1 VISAYFKVISLRS
14 NADPFQSPLSAVRQ
28 GGSVSVITTPEPLLL
43 AIPHLYKLSSYSI
56 VIHVLLTQSPVPD
69 YSAITALRQT
79 GFAILQST
87 SLQEAQ
93 DMAIAAHSLALA
105 SRKGVIHFSELSHS
119 DSPIS
124 EENPEI
130 VQTMLKMHQISKD
143 VSIERSHDS
152 IYRRDVE
159 DQASAM
165 KISVQP
171 AEAKSSPGISSAP
184 ITPNSNGNNANDVN
198 NGQLGS
204 PISSTNSV
212 DGSGEKDIARFSPA
226 LTDDIFALLAECTGR
241 QYHPFEYFGP
251 LDAQSAIV
259 FFGSHAD
266 SVKFVLDEAQ
276 PGDPYYGMGL
286 VLVRFYRPWLASAFL
301 ASIPRDLKRMAI
313 VEQLRHR
320 PTKWGPV
327 FMDILTSSRAQA
339 DTKLTLVSYQLGR
352 LNPDSIVAA
361 VKVIATNL
369 QSDDPQQNITI
380 GQPFLLRSE
389 SRLEQPHLENA
400 YVKVLRQLF
409 AENLN
414 VLNVD
419 VSAGSS
425 LSSEIA
431 SAPEYILGAYLARK
445 ERRGQLISEV
455 LLATREGQVWENELN
470 ELMSRWVTKA
480 AQGENLEDHLVAD
493 ILGGLRQR
501 DDFLSKK
508 LLSDPWLFKDEVPW
522 IIGSEAWAYDL
533 GSSGVHHLLAA
544 GKNVNMLVIDSQP
557 FSQKAQQNLEN
568 RKKDIGLYA
577 MNFGN
582 AYVASVAVYSSYTH
596 VMHAMVEAQKFSGP
610 SIILAYLP
618 YTTELDSP
626 LELLQETKLAVDSG
640 YWPLYR
646 WSPAFSSNEDPV
658 FQLDSERVKKELKAF
673 IDRQNHLTHLVKE
686 NVTISTTVS
695 HSHGSELRRLRKVK
709 AKEAMDKLMDG
720 LSGSPVTILFASD
733 GGNAENLSKRIGRRG
748 KARGLKPKILAMD
761 DFPVEELS
769 NEKNVI
775 FCTST
780 AGQGEFPQNGREL
793 WDALKTG
800 TDIDLSKVH
809 FAVFA
814 LGDSHY
820 WPRKEDKLYYN
831 KPGKDLDARL
841 EVLGGHRLIDVG
853 LGDDQDPDGFET
865 GYAVWEP
872 KLWKA
877 LGADQVDADFEE
889 PKPLTNEDIKI
900 ASNFL
905 RGTIAEGL
913 EDTATGAITE
923 SDAQLTKFHG
933 IYMQDDRDLRE
944 ERKAQGLEP
953 AYSFMVR
960 VRMSAGVCQPEQ
972 WTAMDKISNAWGNQT
987 FKLVR
992 LFSMLLL
999 TCLQTTRQT
1008 FQFHG
1013 YFA

>member
-1 VISAYFKVISLRS
+1 
-14 NADPFQSPLSAVRQ
+14 
-28 GGSVSVITTPEPLLL
+28 
-43 AIPHLYKLSSYSI
+43 
-56 VIHVLLTQSPVPD
+56 
-69 YSAITALRQT
+69 
-79 GFAILQST
+79 
-87 SLQEAQ
+87 
-93 DMAIAAHSLALA
+93 MAIAAHSLALE
-105 SRKGVIHFSELSHS
+105 SGKGVIHFSELSQ
-119 DSPIS
+119 DDAPIPQ
-124 EENPEI
+124 ENLEVI
-130 VQTMLKMHQISKD
+130 QTMLKLHQISED
-143 VSIERSHDS
+143 FSIEPDHGS
-152 IYRRDVE
+152 IYRRDIE
-159 DQASAM
+159 DQVSATKAS
-165 KISVQP
+165 IQLS
-171 AEAKSSPGISSAP
+171 EAKSSSEIASAP
-184 ITPNSNGNNANDVN
+184 NTANSNGNHANGVN

-204 PISSTNSV
+204 PMSSTPSFE
-212 DGSGEKDIARFSPA
+212 GSGENDIARFSPT
-226 LTDDIFALLAECTGR
+226 LIDDIFARFAECTGR
-241 QYHPFEYFGP
+241 QYRPFEYFGP
-251 LDAQSAIV
+251 TDAQSAIV
-259 FFGSHAD
+259 FFGSYSD
-266 SVKFVLDEAQ
+266 SVKLALDESQ
-276 PGDPYYGMGL
+276 LVDPYHGMGL
-286 VLVRFYRPWLASAFL
+286 ILVRLYRPWLASTFL

-327 FMDILTSSRAQA
+327 FFDILTSSREQA
-339 DTKLTLVSYQLGR
+339 NTQLTLVSYQLGR
-352 LNPDSIVAA
+352 LHPDSMAA
-361 VKVIATNL
+361 ALKVIATNL
-369 QSDDPQQNITI
+369 KSDAPQQNVTI
-380 GQPFLLRSE
+380 GQPFLPRSE
-389 SRLEQPHLENA
+389 SKLEQPHLENA

-414 VLNVD
+414 VLNAD
-419 VSAGSS
+419 ESAGSS
-425 LSSEIA
+425 VSSEIA
-431 SAPEYILGAYLARK
+431 SAPEYVLGAYLARK

-455 LLATREGQVWENELN
+455 LLATREGQIWENGLN

-480 AQGENLEDHLVAD
+480 AQGQHLEDDLVAD
-493 ILGGLRQR
+493 ILGRLRQR
-501 DDFLSKK
+501 NDLLSEK
-508 LLSDPWLFKDEVPW
+508 LMSDPWLFKDEVPW
-522 IIGSEAWAYDL
+522 IIGSEVWAYDL

-544 GKNVNMLVIDSQP
+544 GKNVNMLIIDSQP
-557 FSQKAQQNLEN
+557 FSQKAQENLEN

-582 AYVASVAVYSSYTH
+582 AYVASVAVYSSYTQ
-596 VMHAMVEAQKFSGP
+596 VMHAMVEAQQFNGP
-610 SIILAYLP
+610 SIVLAYLP
-618 YTTELDSP
+618 YSTELDSP
-626 LELLQETKLAVDSG
+626 LQLLQDTKLAVDSG

-646 WSPAFSSNEDPV
+646 WSPASSPNGDPV

-673 IDRQNHLTHLVKE
+673 IDRENHLTHLVRE
-686 NVTISTTVS
+686 NAAISTTVS
-695 HSHGSELRRLRKVK
+695 HSHGSELRRLRKVR

-720 LSGSPVTILFASD
+720 LSGPPVTILFASD
-733 GGNAENLSKRIGRRG
+733 GGNAETLAKRIGRRG

-761 DFPVEELS
+761 NFPVEELS

-793 WDALKTG
+793 WDALKNG

-841 EVLGGHRLIDVG
+841 EVLGGQRLIEVG

-865 GYAVWEP
+865 GYSVWEP
-872 KLWKA
+872 QLWNA

-913 EDTATGAITE
+913 ADTSTGAIAE

-933 IYMQDDRDLRE
+933 IYMQDDRDLRD

-972 WTAMDKISNAWGNQT
+972 WTAMDKISDAWGNQT
-987 FKLVR
+987 FKLVWHS
-992 LFSMLLL
+992 SMLLL
-999 TCLQTTRQT
+999 TCFQTTRQT

-1013 YFA
+1013 YIV

>member
-1 VISAYFKVISLRS
+1 MITLQS
-14 NADPFQSPLSAVRQ
+14 NADPFQSPLSFVRR
-28 GGSVSVITTPEPLLL
+28 GRTISVTTTSESLLL

-56 VIHVLLTQSPVPD
+56 VIHVLLPQYPVSD
-69 YSAITALRQT
+69 YSTITALRQT

-87 SLQEAQ
+87 SLREVQ
-93 DMAIAAHSLALA
+93 DMAIVAHSLVLA
-105 SRKGVIHFSELSHS
+105 SGKGVIHFSELSQD
-119 DSPIS
+119 DSRIPQ
-124 EENPEI
+124 ENPEVI
-130 VQTMLKMHQISKD
+130 QTMLKLHQISEGI
-143 VSIERSHDS
+143 SIEPDHESV
-152 IYRRDVE
+152 YRRDIE
-159 DQASAM
+159 DQASVTKAS
-165 KISVQP
+165 IQVS
-171 AEAKSSPGISSAP
+171 EAKSSSDIPSSP
-184 ITPNSNGNNANDVN
+184 TSIDSNGNYANGVDH
-198 NGQLGS
+198 GQLGS
-204 PISSTNSV
+204 PISSTMTV
-212 DGSGEKDIARFSPA
+212 DGSGEKDIARFSPT
-226 LTDDIFALLAECTGR
+226 LIDDIFARFAECTGR
-241 QYHPFEYFGP
+241 QYRPFEYFGP
-251 LDAQSAIV
+251 TDAQSAIV
-259 FFGSHAD
+259 FFGSYTD
-266 SVKFVLDEAQ
+266 RVKLALDEAQ
-276 PGDPYYGMGL
+276 PTDPYHSMGL
-286 VLVRFYRPWLASAFL
+286 ILVRFYRPWLASRFL

-327 FMDILTSSRAQA
+327 FIDILTSSRAQA
-339 DTKLTLVSYQLGR
+339 DTKLTLVSHQLGR
-352 LNPDSIVAA
+352 LNPDSMAA
-361 VKVIATNL
+361 ALKIIARNL

-380 GQPFLLRSE
+380 GQPFLPSSE
-389 SRLEQPHLENA
+389 SKLEQPHLENA
-400 YVKVLRQLF
+400 YVKVLHQLF
-409 AENLN
+409 AENLS
-414 VLNVD
+414 VLNTNE
-419 VSAGSS
+419 SS
-425 LSSEIA
+425 GASVSSEIA
-431 SAPEYILGAYLARK
+431 STPEYVLGAYLARK

-470 ELMSRWVTKA
+470 ELMSRWVTKT
-480 AQGENLEDHLVAD
+480 AQGQKLEDDLIAD
-493 ILGGLRQR
+493 ILGRLRR
-501 DDFLSKK
+501 RNDLLSEK
-508 LLSDPWLFKDEVPW
+508 LISDPWLFKDEVPW

-582 AYVASVAVYSSYTH
+582 AYVASVAVYSSYTQ
-596 VMHAMVEAQKFSGP
+596 VMHAMVEAQQYNGP
-610 SIILAYLP
+610 SIVLAYLP

-626 LELLQETKLAVDSG
+626 LQLLQETKLAVDSG

-646 WSPAFSSNEDPV
+646 WSPSSSPNKYPF
-658 FQLDSERVKKELKAF
+658 FQLDSERVKKELKTF
-673 IDRQNHLTHLVKE
+673 IDRENHLTHLVRE
-686 NVTISTTVS
+686 NAAISTTVS

-720 LSGSPVTILFASD
+720 LSGPPVTILFASD
-733 GGNAENLSKRIGRRG
+733 GGNAESLAKRIARRG
-748 KARGLKPKILAMD
+748 KSRGLKPKILAMD
-761 DFPVEELS
+761 DFPIEELS

-793 WDALKTG
+793 WDALKNG

-841 EVLGGHRLIDVG
+841 EVLGGQRLTEVG

-865 GYAVWEP
+865 GYGEWEP
-872 KLWKA
+872 QLWKA

-905 RGTIAEGL
+905 RGTIVDGL
-913 EDTATGAITE
+913 ADTSTGAIVE

-933 IYMQDDRDLRE
+933 IYMQDDRDLRD
-944 ERKAQGLEP
+944 ERKARGLEP

-972 WTAMDKISNAWGNQT
+972 WTAMDNISDTWGNQT
-987 FKLVR
+987 FKLVWHS
-992 LFSMLLL
+992 SMLL

-1013 YFA
+1013 YIV